1 MCVRGHVLSFDV
13 LRCIWMARRG
23 SRGDTFPAVLLFG
36 VSVDARML
44 LQAWTHISLRWTHCV
59 CVSCCVSFGIVRGDE
74 TREGPTDRMVVLV
87 SWVFGVNSCE
97 LNVALTTRGRRSL
110 PHVHNKHGR
119 FLSLSFTLY
128 VSMPSAPQSCK
139 LTASTLRQSSAS
151 HGPHQR
157 VASPSLSISTR
168 RWHGRPSTPTP
179 PPTGSR
185 RPSAS

>member
-110 PHVHNKHGR
+110 PHVHNKHRR

-128 VSMPSAPQSCK
+128 VSMPSAPQSSQRRRFDRAAPR
-139 LTASTLRQSSAS
+139 TALISAS
-151 HGPHQR
+151 PLR
-157 VASPSLSISTR
+157 L
-168 RWHGRPSTPTP
+168 
-179 PPTGSR
+179 
-185 RPSAS
+185 SASLRDDGTVALGL